1 MNCLKV
7 KKCCGFVDIRPGL
20 GIWALLEIVSAGLQF
35 IYFKCDGCSD
45 QSLAVVG
52 VDSVVGIVASSLL
65 LYGVICKRQK
75 CAISFHLL
83 SRTIYMATSIAA
95 GILIF
100 ASVSKEEKTELSER
114 ILDIVFGI
122 YLCGKFIWGF
132 YFWICAY
139 SFYRNMDYYNIP

>member
-1 MNCLKV
+1 MKV

-20 GIWALLEIVSAGLQF
+20 GIWALLEIISAGLQF
-35 IYFKCDGCSD
+35 VYFKCVSCSTE
-45 QSLAVVG
+45 SLAVVG

-65 LYGVICKRQK
+65 LYGVVCKRQK

-114 ILDIVFGI
+114 IIVIVFGI

-139 SFYRNMDYYNIP
+139 SYYRTMDYYNMP

>member
-1 MNCLKV
+1 MLV

-20 GIWALLEIVSAGLQF
+20 GIWAVLEIISAGLQF
-35 IYFKCDGCSD
+35 IYLKCGGCSTE
-45 QSLAVVG
+45 SLAVVG

-75 CAISFHLL
+75 FALSLHLL

-100 ASVSKEEKTELSER
+100 ASVSKEEKTELSES

-139 SFYRNMDYYNIP
+139 SFYRNIDYYNIP

>member
-1 MNCLKV
+1 MKV

-20 GIWALLEIVSAGLQF
+20 GIWALLEIISAGLQF
-35 IYFKCDGCSD
+35 IYFKCVWCSTE
-45 QSLAVVG
+45 SLAVVG

-65 LYGVICKRQK
+65 LYGAICKRQK

-114 ILDIVFGI
+114 IRYIVFGI

-139 SFYRNMDYYNIP
+139 SYYRTMDYYNMP